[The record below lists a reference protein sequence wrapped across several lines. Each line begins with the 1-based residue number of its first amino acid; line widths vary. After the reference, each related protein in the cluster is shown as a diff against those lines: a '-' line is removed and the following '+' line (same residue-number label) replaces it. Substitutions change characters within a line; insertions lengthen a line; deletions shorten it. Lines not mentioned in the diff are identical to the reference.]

1 MKFRF
6 VDSILQYRENEFI
19 EGVKVVSLEE
29 YFLMTRFGSRK
40 QFPPTL
46 MAESLFQLANF
57 LIYKTFRTK
66 LAILTRFDR
75 IEIKG
80 VLGPGDILTMRVRLH
95 SVIGES
101 VKLSGAGFVDGRQ
114 VITGKGCVGVLVD
127 IDTLYD
133 PDDYGRLFDN
143 LYERN
148 Q

>member
-1 MKFRF
+1 
-6 VDSILQYRENEFI
+6 
-19 EGVKVVSLEE
+19 
-29 YFLMTRFGSRK
+29 MTRFGSRK

-101 VKLSGAGFVDGRQ
+101 VTASTIASITPSATHALSWRSGWEPATAETR
-114 VITGKGCVGVLVD
+114 
-127 IDTLYD
+127 
-133 PDDYGRLFDN
+133 
-143 LYERN
+143 
-148 Q
+148 